1 MTCEAPVEES
11 TDSLVGVPFS
21 LAAFKILSLIF
32 VILIVVC
39 LGVDLFGLILLWL
52 SVLPGPERLFF
63 FTPRFG
69 KFSALL
75 LQIISLTLLSLSSF
89 WDVYDVNVHML
100 DVVPEVS

>member
-39 LGVDLFGLILLWL
+39 LGVVVFEMIVFGTLSASCTLIPFPF
-52 SVLPGPERLFF
+52 PGYRS
-63 FTPRFG
+63 
-69 KFSALL
+69 FSAILSSDMSSAPFLSLL
-75 LQIISLTLLSLSSF
+75 LLRFL
-89 WDVYDVNVHML
+89 
-100 DVVPEVS
+100 

>member
-39 LGVDLFGLILLWL
+39 LGVDLFGLILL
-52 SVLPGPERLFF
+52 
-63 FTPRFG
+63 
-69 KFSALL
+69 
-75 LQIISLTLLSLSSF
+75 
-89 WDVYDVNVHML
+89 
-100 DVVPEVS
+100 